1 MVVLRLIPRD
11 WEGHCLVTGETVI
24 PKWSTSLADLYY
36 WDSGKFKLGIR
47 VLNIYILVVSV
58 DVLQK
63 SISL

>member
-1 MVVLRLIPRD
+1 MVFHHLIPRD
-11 WEGHCLVTGETVI
+11 WKGHCLVTGESVI
-24 PKWSTSLADLYY
+24 PEWSTSLAYLYY

-47 VLNIYILVVSV
+47 VLNIYIVVVSV